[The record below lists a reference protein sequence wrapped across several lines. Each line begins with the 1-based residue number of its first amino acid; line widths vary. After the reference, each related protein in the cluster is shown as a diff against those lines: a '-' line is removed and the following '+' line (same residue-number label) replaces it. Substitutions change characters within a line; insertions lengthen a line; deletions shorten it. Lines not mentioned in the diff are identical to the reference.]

1 MVQEINNITDI
12 YLNLFKKD
20 KEPIYKFIYKEFF
33 DEKIIDDYD
42 ENLRITK
49 LIAEQTESIFQVNS
63 FFNLPSIALLAA
75 KPKILTK
82 IDDNINNNFYEL
94 INYLDGIELLLYEY
108 SKDLNFKYNFYIDL
122 LLLNNYIE
130 KPNITEFYDN
140 IFDNIKPKK
149 FIIIEGV
156 DDYFLRKIDYF
167 LNSGQW
173 KIFYLNENKF
183 DFIVLK
189 NNIIN

>member
-82 IDDNINNNFYEL
+82 IDDNINNNF
-94 INYLDGIELLLYEY
+94 
-108 SKDLNFKYNFYIDL
+108 
-122 LLLNNYIE
+122 
-130 KPNITEFYDN
+130 P
-140 IFDNIKPKK
+140 
-149 FIIIEGV
+149 
-156 DDYFLRKIDYF
+156 
-167 LNSGQW
+167 
-173 KIFYLNENKF
+173 
-183 DFIVLK
+183 
-189 NNIIN
+189 